1 MNNNQNFNDKSS
13 SNIQDLL
20 RPNNV
25 VKTDNND
32 MALWNMQP
40 QQPTTQETKKTV
52 ETQQPIN
59 QDITKQPKKKKK
71 APIST
76 IIIALICLLTFS
88 YGIYF
93 SFFRTKT
100 NTQRETNKVVE
111 EESVKIDKDIL
122 LSWNGVYN
130 ADGKNIVIYMYDDYT
145 INVDMKVRNS
155 MYGFYALNENVTK
168 DKITYEREEFGE
180 VISITIEKTSNGI
193 IVTSSSTD
201 KKDSLNLAGGTY
213 TKNQYTSNGWTGTY
227 NNGDTTVILNEIDN
241 NRVVTTITKES
252 YVSNFQFDSAT
263 NTELNYLD
271 IVDEGTI
278 KITKTDTGIN
288 IEAQSKRDGD
298 IFNEISGVYK
308 KS

>member
-1 MNNNQNFNDKSS
+1 
-13 SNIQDLL
+13 
-20 RPNNV
+20 
-25 VKTDNND
+25 
-32 MALWNMQP
+32 
-40 QQPTTQETKKTV
+40 
-52 ETQQPIN
+52 
-59 QDITKQPKKKKK
+59 
-71 APIST
+71 
-76 IIIALICLLTFS
+76 
-88 YGIYF
+88 
-93 SFFRTKT
+93 
-100 NTQRETNKVVE
+100 
-111 EESVKIDKDIL
+111 
-122 LSWNGVYN
+122 
-130 ADGKNIVIYMYDDYT
+130 MYDDYT

-180 VISITIEKTSNGI
+180 VISITIEKTSDGI

-213 TKNQYTSNGWTGTY
+213 TKNKYTSNDWTGTY
-227 NNGDTTVILNEIDN
+227 INGDTTVILNEIDN